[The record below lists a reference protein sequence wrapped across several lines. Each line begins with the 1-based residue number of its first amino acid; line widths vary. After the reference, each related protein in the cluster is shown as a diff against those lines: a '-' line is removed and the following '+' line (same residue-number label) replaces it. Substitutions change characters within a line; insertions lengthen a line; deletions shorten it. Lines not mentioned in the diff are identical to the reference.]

1 MITQSCLS
9 FLDISDAGIDD
20 FVPDWLW
27 NKSIGRIPQFMGT
40 LVNLEALVL
49 RNNNLIGE
57 LPLTLKNCTRL
68 VILDVSENLLSGPI
82 TSWTG
87 ESLQQLE
94 ILSLRVN
101 HFFGSVPVLLCNLR
115 QIHLLEL
122 SRNHLSGE
130 IRSCLRNFTAMME
143 SGGEIARNLGL
154 CGEQHNKSCP
164 RDETTAKP
172 QGAASHGEDDNLV
185 FCEALYLSLGLGFF
199 TGFWGLLGPILLW
212 QPWRNAYQS
221 LLNCLTDYIFVMVEV
236 NLGWLKD

>member
-1 MITQSCLS
+1 MQTFDSSS
-9 FLDISDAGIDD
+9 FEG
-20 FVPDWLW
+20 
-27 NKSIGRIPQFMGT
+27 
-40 LVNLEALVL
+40 
-49 RNNNLIGE
+49 
-57 LPLTLKNCTRL
+57 
-68 VILDVSENLLSGPI
+68 
-82 TSWTG
+82 
-87 ESLQQLE
+87 
-94 ILSLRVN
+94 
-101 HFFGSVPVLLCNLR
+101 
-115 QIHLLEL
+115 
-122 SRNHLSGE
+122 
-130 IRSCLRNFTAMME
+130 
-143 SGGEIARNLGL
+143 NLGL

>member
-1 MITQSCLS
+1 MTSLEDLYLFDNKLQGKIPASLGNICVSINRQLSVSTWIPPFQLFTLGIASCKLGPSFPSWLQTQSCLS

-27 NKSIGRIPQFMGT
+27 NKSIGEMNMSFNSLKGRIPQFMGT

-143 SGGEIARNLGL
+143 SGGEIASERRMLR
-154 CGEQHNKSCP
+154 K
-164 RDETTAKP
+164 R
-172 QGAASHGEDDNLV
+172 
-185 FCEALYLSLGLGFF
+185 
-199 TGFWGLLGPILLW
+199 I
-212 QPWRNAYQS
+212 
-221 LLNCLTDYIFVMVEV
+221 
-236 NLGWLKD
+236 

>member
-1 MITQSCLS
+1 
-9 FLDISDAGIDD
+9 
-20 FVPDWLW
+20 
-27 NKSIGRIPQFMGT
+27 MGT

-115 QIHLLEL
+115 QIHLL
-122 SRNHLSGE
+122 SGE

-143 SGGEIARNLGL
+143 SGGEIASERRMLR
-154 CGEQHNKSCP
+154 K
-164 RDETTAKP
+164 R
-172 QGAASHGEDDNLV
+172 
-185 FCEALYLSLGLGFF
+185 
-199 TGFWGLLGPILLW
+199 I
-212 QPWRNAYQS
+212 
-221 LLNCLTDYIFVMVEV
+221 
-236 NLGWLKD
+236 